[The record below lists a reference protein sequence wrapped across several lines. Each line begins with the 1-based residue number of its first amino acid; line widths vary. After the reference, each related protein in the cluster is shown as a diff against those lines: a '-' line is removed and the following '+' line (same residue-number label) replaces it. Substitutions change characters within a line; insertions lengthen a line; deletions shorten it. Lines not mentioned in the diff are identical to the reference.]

1 MASSPRPPLFDP
13 ITIPIEAIAGEAAL
27 ADDRQDAK
35 WLRQRFAA
43 PQVWQIEHGD
53 EHLSRSHRQDLT
65 PASVLIPI
73 VLREQNLTVL
83 LTQRTAHLH
92 DHAGQISF
100 PGGRAEPSDADAIE
114 TALREAEE
122 EVGLLRQHVEVLGNL
137 PDYYTISNYRVTPVV
152 ALIHPPFQLSADAGE
167 VAQIF
172 EVPFGFLMDGGNHQR
187 RSMDLPN
194 NQGRRGFYAM
204 PYEEF
209 FIWGATAAMLR
220 NLYHF
225 LRA

>member
-1 MASSPRPPLFDP
+1 MANATKPPIFDP
-13 ITIPIEAIAGEAAL
+13 QSIPLEAIAGEPALPAARL
-27 ADDRQDAK
+27 EID
-35 WLRQRFAA
+35 WLRQRFLAE
-43 PQVWQIEHGD
+43 VEWQIEHGD
-53 EHLSRSHRQDLT
+53 EHLSRSNRSDLT

-73 VLREQNLTVL
+73 VVREGQCSIL
-83 LTQRTAHLH
+83 LTRRTAHLH

-100 PGGRAEPSDADAIE
+100 PGGRAEPSDIDAIE

-122 EVGLLRQHVEVLGNL
+122 EVGLLRQHVEVLGKL

-152 ALIHPPFQLSADAGE
+152 ALVHAPFSLQADAGE
-167 VAQIF
+167 VDHIF
-172 EVPFGFLMDGGNHQR
+172 EVPFAFLMDGGNHQR
-187 RSMDLPN
+187 HSMELPN

-204 PYEEF
+204 PYKEF